1 MKKLAIF
8 VEGKTEQIFVEKFLQ
23 EIADK
28 NSIAIEIIAVNANQ
42 DGKYSSTIKKA
53 IVTSNTKFYVLIHN
67 SSGHNNVGSDMRK
80 QYSKLI
86 TSGYERVIGL
96 RDVDPTPIHQ
106 KSKLEH
112 DLASLLPKGLI
123 PINIV
128 LAVMEI
134 EAWFLAEYNHFLKLD
149 GSLTPGKIQELFGF
163 NPQTDDMEA
172 RLKPSDDMKRIYNCV
187 GKGYNKSEKQLNRLA
202 SNLDYE
208 FIYMNLANHIPS
220 LREFMEYIHKF
231 MIY

>member
-8 VEGKTEQIFVEKFLQ
+8 VEGKTEQIFVEKLLQ

-28 NSIAIEIIAVNANQ
+28 NSIAIEIISVNANQ
-42 DGKYSSTIKKA
+42 NGKNISTIKA
-53 IVTSNTKFYVLIHN
+53 AVVTSATKFYVLIYN
-67 SSGHNNVGSDMRK
+67 SSGHKNVGSDMRK

-106 KSKLEH
+106 KSKLQH
-112 DLASLLPKGLI
+112 DLDLLLPKGVI

-149 GSLTPGKIQELFGF
+149 SSLTPDRIEEMFGF

-172 RLKPSDDMKRIYNCV
+172 SIETF
-187 GKGYNKSEKQLNRLA
+187 G
-202 SNLDYE
+202 
-208 FIYMNLANHIPS
+208 
-220 LREFMEYIHKF
+220 
-231 MIY
+231 

>member
-8 VEGKTEQIFVEKFLQ
+8 VEGKTEQIFVEKLLQ

-28 NSIAIEIIAVNANQ
+28 HSIAIEIISVNVNQ
-42 DGKYSSTIKKA
+42 KGKNISTIKSA
-53 IVTSNTKFYVLIHN
+53 IVTLETKFYVLIYN
-67 SSGHNNVGSDMRK
+67 SSGHKNVGSDMRK

-106 KSKLEH
+106 KSKLQH
-112 DLASLLPKGLI
+112 DLDFLLPKGSI

-149 GSLTPGKIQELFGF
+149 TSLTPDKIEDIFGF
-163 NPQTDDMEA
+163 NPQTDNMET
-172 RLKPSDDMKRIYNCV
+172 RPKPSDDIKQIYNYL

-202 SNLDYE
+202 ANLDYE
-208 FIYMNLANHIPS
+208 FIYIKLANSVPR
-220 LREFMEYIHKF
+220 LGEFIGYIDNF
-231 MIY
+231 IT